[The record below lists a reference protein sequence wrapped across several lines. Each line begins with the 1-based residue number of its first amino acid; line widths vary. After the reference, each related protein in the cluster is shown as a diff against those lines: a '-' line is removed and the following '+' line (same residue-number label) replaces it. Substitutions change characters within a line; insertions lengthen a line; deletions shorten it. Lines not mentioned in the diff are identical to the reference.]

1 MRTFD
6 AAASIRRLLLLVLF
20 FSAAVCAQSLTYAD
34 TTAQPAGGPLN
45 LLISYRSEPAN
56 RPAFRVYL
64 QQNGT
69 RGWKSSN
76 TTACS
81 RVTWSCSTQ

>member
-34 TTAQPAGGPLN
+34 ATAQTAGGALS
-45 LLISYRSEPAN
+45 LLIS
-56 RPAFRVYL
+56 
-64 QQNGT
+64 
-69 RGWKSSN
+69 
-76 TTACS
+76 
-81 RVTWSCSTQ
+81 